1 MKISLIN
8 FTAIF
13 ILCLSACGKKS
24 TSTTPVPS
32 IPQDKLTET
41 KWCSVSTPT
50 DNFHMVTRY
59 SLMRGAWTNK
69 AQVELL
75 RTRDSDVAVYKLH
88 DNYDWEL
95 KTAEN
100 NPTSVRNIIELVEN
114 EDKVIS
120 LNGHQQQAFIFNQIL
135 KANPN
140 LKPAFTDE
148 FSPKTAI
155 IVKNRSSLK
164 SEDNGEQILYPCA
177 SYSATFTEDAPIRPM
192 IEFSLEFGQFIW
204 NNHYDLERDGLAK
217 SMSLTFPVDQRRIN
231 EINLAGTHWC
241 AWHQMDSG
249 RILMNIIS
257 FGKDKYIKSSET
269 SIIFE
274 DEFLSHSREGTLQA
288 IANEAKV
295 FKITEYDTYLRG
307 ERNFNF
313 NIGKGE
319 DSFTINEKFT
329 FVQDATGKPLL
340 ISIYPHS
347 DLVSLATSFY
357 QIYFDCADPRPLE
370 LNEGIKGKL
379 PKFLQFH
386 KAKIEN

>member
-1 MKISLIN
+1 
-8 FTAIF
+8 
-13 ILCLSACGKKS
+13 
-24 TSTTPVPS
+24 
-32 IPQDKLTET
+32 
-41 KWCSVSTPT
+41 
-50 DNFHMVTRY
+50 
-59 SLMRGAWTNK
+59 
-69 AQVELL
+69 
-75 RTRDSDVAVYKLH
+75 
-88 DNYDWEL
+88 
-95 KTAEN
+95 
-100 NPTSVRNIIELVEN
+100 
-114 EDKVIS
+114 
-120 LNGHQQQAFIFNQIL
+120 
-135 KANPN
+135 
-140 LKPAFTDE
+140 
-148 FSPKTAI
+148 
-155 IVKNRSSLK
+155 
-164 SEDNGEQILYPCA
+164 
-177 SYSATFTEDAPIRPM
+177 
-192 IEFSLEFGQFIW
+192 
-204 NNHYDLERDGLAK
+204 
-217 SMSLTFPVDQRRIN
+217 
-231 EINLAGTHWC
+231 
-241 AWHQMDSG
+241 
-249 RILMNIIS
+249 MNIIS